1 MPTRTV
7 HLDDEAEAI
16 LARLRQLT
24 GSSISEL
31 LKRGSTAYEVQA
43 LAEAFRRPY
52 DIYRELDL
60 GRGGEATAPARDAK
74 TAVAD
79 AIRNK
84 HRR

>member
-1 MPTRTV
+1 MATRTER
-7 HLDDEAEAI
+7 LDDEAETTT
-16 LARLRQLT
+16 RLRHIT

-31 LKRGSTAYEVQA
+31 LKRGLAAYEAQA
-43 LAEAFRRPY
+43 LAEASRRPY

-60 GRGGEATAPARDAK
+60 GPGGEATAPARDAK

-79 AIRNK
+79 AVRNK